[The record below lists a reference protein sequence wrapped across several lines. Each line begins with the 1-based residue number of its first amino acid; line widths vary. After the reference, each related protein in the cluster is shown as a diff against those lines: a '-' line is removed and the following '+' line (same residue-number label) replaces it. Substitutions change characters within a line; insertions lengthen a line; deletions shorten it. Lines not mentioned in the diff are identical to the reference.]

1 MGQLKPGAT
10 YIYERD
16 GDTVFRRESG
26 AAQREVMGYDYP
38 ATDGTPRH
46 DSLIESLMDS
56 KMWGE
61 IHRMAKTNPTLQDA
75 LDRVIMIY
83 RLSKT
88 T

>member
-10 YIYERD
+10 YIYERV

-26 AAQREVMGYDYP
+26 ATDREVVGYD
-38 ATDGTPRH
+38 ARMNDGRLLVDH
-46 DSLIESLMDS
+46 IQEEKL
-56 KMWGE
+56 WGQ
-61 IHRMAKTNPTLQDA
+61 IRQAARTNPTLQDA
-75 LDRVIMIY
+75 LERAIMIY

>member
-26 AAQREVMGYDYP
+26 ALDREVVGYD
-38 ATDGTPRH
+38 ARMNDGRPLVDHIREEK
-46 DSLIESLMDS
+46 L
-56 KMWGE
+56 WGQ
-61 IHRMAKTNPTLQDA
+61 IRQAARTNPTLQDA
-75 LDRVIMIY
+75 LERAIMIY
-83 RLSKT
+83 QLSKT